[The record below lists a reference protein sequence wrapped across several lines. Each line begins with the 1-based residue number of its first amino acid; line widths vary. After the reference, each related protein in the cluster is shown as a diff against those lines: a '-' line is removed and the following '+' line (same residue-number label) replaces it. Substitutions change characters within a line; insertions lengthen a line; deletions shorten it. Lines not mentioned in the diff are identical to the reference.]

1 MESHDR
7 VNSLCDAIDVSV
19 QTSNSA
25 LPENTA
31 KTHLRAHQKY
41 YRVSN

>member
-25 LPENTA
+25 GMPPVKWSTNWDMIIPF
-31 KTHLRAHQKY
+31 
-41 YRVSN
+41 